1 MMKSVF
7 SRLFR
12 VLNSSNSHPHEDFLT
27 EVFAEL
33 LCDQETMID
42 FLGNVLEIPVQEVKH
57 SSIQTQV
64 TFPALSHHQMD
75 SRPDMVIRF
84 YEGQKPYVLFIESK
98 LVSPEGTDQLSR
110 YADHLSVLANQG
122 TKYYLIY
129 LTQYSDEKDASL
141 VLANHKNIDFR
152 QLRWFQIFKWIK
164 QLESKN
170 IYASKV
176 LDYMEEIGLEDNRQ
190 FTPVDVYAIQNM
202 NRLQRMMDEC
212 MDGVVDGVMTE
223 HFGRALQQYN
233 RYNQLKYLERY
244 VKASEQEGRATEVTV
259 GFYLT
264 DGDYPIVSVVYEFS
278 PRRCSDVP
286 RVVAAMQNFIATHSG
301 WETFDLNT
309 DAEWQGI
316 SCDRS
321 LVDFLHQEDH
331 INEIQ
336 KFFLEKLNELHEM
349 KVKNPDL
356 HWK

>member
-1 MMKSVF
+1 MKSVF
-7 SRLFR
+7 SRLFQ
-12 VLNSSNSHPHEDFLT
+12 VLNSSSGQPHEDFLT

-42 FLGNVLEIPVQEVKH
+42 FLGKVLEIPVQEAEH
-57 SSIQTQV
+57 SSITTQV
-64 TFPALSHHQMD
+64 TFPALPHHQMD

-98 LVSPEGTDQLSR
+98 LGSPEGTDQLSR
-110 YADHLSVLANQG
+110 YADHLGVLTNQG
-122 TKYYLIY
+122 TKCYLIY

-141 VLANHKNIDFR
+141 VLANHNNIVFR
-152 QLRWFQIFKWIK
+152 QLRWFQIFKWMK

-176 LDYMEEIGLEDNRQ
+176 LDYMEEIGLKDNRQ

-212 MDGVVDGVMTE
+212 MDGVVDGVMTK
-223 HFGRALQQYN
+223 HFGKAIQQSN
-233 RYNQLKYLERY
+233 RHTQLKYMERY
-244 VKASEQEGRATEVTV
+244 VKASEQEGRATEVVV

-264 DGDYPIVSVVYEFS
+264 DDDYPIVSVAYEFCEG
-278 PRRCSDVP
+278 RCP
-286 RVVAAMQNFIATHSG
+286 NFPKVVAAMQNFIATHSG

-321 LVDFLHQEDH
+321 LVDFLHYEDH

-336 KFFLEKLNELHEM
+336 KFFLEKLNELHDI

>member
-1 MMKSVF
+1 
-7 SRLFR
+7 
-12 VLNSSNSHPHEDFLT
+12 
-27 EVFAEL
+27 
-33 LCDQETMID
+33 MID
-42 FLGNVLEIPVQEVKH
+42 FIGNVLEIPVQEVKH

-64 TFPALSHHQMD
+64 TFPALPHHQTD

-98 LVSPEGTDQLSR
+98 LGSQEGTDQLSR

-129 LTQYSDEKDASL
+129 LTQYADEKDASPIL
-141 VLANHKNIDFR
+141 ENHANIVFR
-152 QLRWFQIFKWIK
+152 QMRWFQIFKWIK

-176 LDYMEEIGLEDNRQ
+176 LDYMEEIGLKDNRQ

-212 MDGVVDGVMTE
+212 MDGAVDGVMTE

-233 RYNQLKYLERY
+233 RYNQLKYQERY
-244 VKASEQEGRATEVTV
+244 AKASEQEGRATEVTV
-259 GFYLT
+259 GFYLI
-264 DGDYPIVSVVYEFS
+264 DDDYPIVSVVYEFC

-286 RVVAAMQNFIATHSG
+286 KVVAAMQSFIAAHSG
-301 WETFDLNT
+301 WEIFDLNT

-321 LVDFLHQEDH
+321 LVEFLHYEDH
-331 INEIQ
+331 INEIS
-336 KFFLEKLNELHEM
+336 KFFLEKLNELHEI

>member
-1 MMKSVF
+1 MKDVF

-12 VLNSSNSHPHEDFLT
+12 VLNSSSGQPHEDFLT

-33 LCDQETMID
+33 LCDQETMVD
-42 FLGNVLEIPVQEVKH
+42 FLGKVLEIPVQKVEH
-57 SSIQTQV
+57 SSITTQV
-64 TFPALSHHQMD
+64 TFPALPNHQMD

-98 LVSPEGTDQLSR
+98 LGSLEGTDQLSR
-110 YADHLSVLANQG
+110 YVDHLSVLTNQG
-122 TKYYLIY
+122 TKCYLFY

-141 VLANHKNIDFR
+141 VLASHKNIVFR
-152 QLRWFQIFKWIK
+152 QMRWFQIFKWIK
-164 QLESKN
+164 QLESNN

-212 MDGVVDGVMTE
+212 LDGVVDGVMTK
-223 HFGRALQQYN
+223 HFGKAFQQSN
-233 RYNQLKYLERY
+233 RHTQLKYMERY
-244 VKASEQEGRATEVTV
+244 VKASEQEGRATEVVV

-264 DGDYPIVSVVYEFS
+264 DHDYPNVSVVYEFCS
-278 PRRCSDVP
+278 RRCP
-286 RVVAAMQNFIATHSG
+286 KNTEVVAAMHNFISTHTD
-301 WETFDLNT
+301 WETFELNS
-309 DAEWQGI
+309 DDVEWKGI
-316 SCDRS
+316 SCSRR
-321 LVDFLHQEDH
+321 LVDFLHYEDH

-336 KFFLEKLNELHEM
+336 KFFLEKLNELHEI

-356 HWK
+356 YWK